1 MNPIQLFD
9 PVSST
14 FTYIVFDETTR
25 DAVIIDPVDEQL
37 ERDLAVLTEH
47 QLHLNWVIE
56 THAHADHITSAA
68 RLAEHTGAKT
78 AAPEWCHIRPATQQ
92 LADGDV
98 LEFGNERITA
108 RHTAGHTAGSMSF
121 VWRNAVFT
129 GDTLLINGCGRTDF
143 QSGNASALY
152 RSITEI
158 LFQLPDDTIVYAGH
172 DYNGKTQS
180 TIGAEKAHNPRIA
193 GKTEAQ
199 FIAIM
204 HALQLPQP
212 KRINEAVPANL
223 TLGIRH
229 DAGAPTAAVQ
239 GYAGD
244 ISPQTA
250 FEWWQNGSATL
261 VDVRTQAEREW
272 VGFIVDATAI
282 AWKTSPDM
290 QLNPDFDHDLNRIA
304 TSQKVL
310 FLCRSG
316 IRAIAAARRATE
328 LGYESYNISGGFEG
342 ELDHNAQRKN
352 TNGWCFDG
360 LPWRQS

>member
-47 QLHLNWVIE
+47 QLHLNWIIE

-78 AAPEWCHIRPATQQ
+78 AAPELCHIRPATQQ
-92 LADGDV
+92 LTDADV

-229 DAGAPTAAVQ
+229 DAGAPPAAVQ

-261 VDVRTQAEREW
+261 IDVRTQAEREW